1 MMQGLQNKRVK
12 VQLINLGNPNCA
24 FNVQKAQQQKRLPNC
39 QIFFVHE
46 TNQIWSNN
54 RTCRAQG
61 HWQVS
66 GCPISSRSSHHLQI
80 AVHLFHLRS
89 NNATSWFLMVLWHET
104 GTKLASNLI
113 NATVCHRIPKKK
125 LYRLKYQ
132 KKILDIQITAFWGRA
147 KSYSLR
153 CDLENCRSQTAAFCI
168 LDAPNSLADCVA
180 SRSILQTQK
189 TLEVLLGKSKASSPG
204 FSCGWPLTPVGL
216 AFLPTSPKC
225 LHCSGFVR
233 ASISET
239 KQDGMDPALM
249 SKTTTRPSRE
259 VVATW

>member
-54 RTCRAQG
+54 RTCRARG

-66 GCPISSRSSHHLQI
+66 GCPISSHSSHHLQI

-89 NNATSWFLMVLWHET
+89 NNATSWFFGMKQVQ
-104 GTKLASNLI
+104 NLP
-113 NATVCHRIPKKK
+113 ATSSMQLFATEYPNKK
-125 LYRLKYQ
+125 LYRLKMS
-132 KKILDIQITAFWGRA
+132 KKILDIQIAAFWGRE
-147 KSYSLR
+147 KSYILR
-153 CDLENCRSQTAAFCI
+153 CDLENCRSQTAAFCS

-204 FSCGWPLTPVGL
+204 FSCGWTLTPVGL
-216 AFLPTSPKC
+216 AFLLTSPKC